1 MNRRPFHFGEVVVLS
16 LLFLIGG
23 GLIYGSQFNREVG
36 ERMVQLL
43 EKPFFSTILGAIL
56 VLAVALRLLGGLRKS
71 RDVFIDY
78 QSEDGS
84 VGISTRAVQ
93 DFVERIGHEFAAV
106 KHIETKLLPR
116 RGGGIDLLAMVSVR
130 AGNKIP
136 ELSKLM
142 QQSIREGIRESLGL
156 EDVGTITVRVKEI
169 VDESRS
175 SKESKQDAST
185 TA

>member
-78 QSEDGS
+78 QSEGGS

-106 KHIETKLLPR
+106 KKIETKLLPR

-136 ELSKLM
+136 ELSQLM
-142 QQSIREGIRESLGL
+142 QQRIREGVRESLGL
-156 EDVGTITVRVKEI
+156 EDIGTITVRVKEI
-169 VDESRS
+169 VDESRP
-175 SKESKQDAST
+175 SKETKQDAP
-185 TA
+185 TAS